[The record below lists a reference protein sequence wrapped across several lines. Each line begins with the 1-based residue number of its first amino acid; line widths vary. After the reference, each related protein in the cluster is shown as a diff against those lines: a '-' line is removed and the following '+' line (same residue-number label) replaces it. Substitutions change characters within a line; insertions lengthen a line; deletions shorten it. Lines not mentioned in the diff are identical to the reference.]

1 MDLEKCNL
9 SLEVAVEVEEQLRD
23 LVDHTEEMVFT
34 SLNLVNDDMGQL
46 EKQQYMDKAILF
58 AKVSSEVLRV
68 QIMYTNYVQ
77 RVVDGST
84 SKIVLPSEVERATLE
99 PYVKSE
105 DELRKGR
112 ESSREVEDDAPS
124 VTMPC
129 SQEVFAPLVDAFGHA
144 SPLGGDEI
152 APIDNLSFPLL
163 TERKEYETI

>member
-84 SKIVLPSEVERATLE
+84 SKIELPSEVERATLE
-99 PYVKSE
+99 PYVMSE
-105 DELRKGR
+105 EDRGDQLRKGR

-152 APIDNLSFPLL
+152 APLVGKLKL
-163 TERKEYETI
+163 KEKY